1 MEIEYVIRQMEVYA
15 DEKGIPIMEKNGMK
29 FLTEFI
35 RLNNIKN
42 VLEIG
47 SAIGY
52 SAINIA
58 LTGDDVYV
66 TTVERDKDRYIE
78 AVKNIKKVNLDNRI
92 TLILQDALDFNIN
105 DKFDLIFID
114 AAKSQYIKFF
124 EKFSK
129 NLKPGG
135 YIITD
140 NIGFHGLVN
149 SDKTNCV
156 IEGTANSTYFYQI
169 TTTNNAGLTKTVTGN
184 TKTQAFSSIK
194 INLSPVDWSSSKNIT
209 IDGVTS
215 GATLEYKVVSGTTV
229 KQNWT

>member
-1 MEIEYVIRQMEVYA
+1 MEVYA
-15 DEKGIPIMEKNGMK
+15 DEKGIPIMEKSGMK

-35 RLNNIKN
+35 RLNNIKS

-58 LTGDDVYV
+58 LMGDDVYV

-78 AVKNIKKVNLDNRI
+78 AVKNIKKANLDDRI

-129 NLKPGG
+129 NLKLGG

-149 SDKTNCV
+149 SDKTKLSRNLRQLITK
-156 IEGTANSTYFYQI
+156 IEKYIDFLKENKDFKTRFFEVGDGIAISRKNS
-169 TTTNNAGLTKTVTGN
+169 
-184 TKTQAFSSIK
+184 
-194 INLSPVDWSSSKNIT
+194 D
-209 IDGVTS
+209 
-215 GATLEYKVVSGTTV
+215 
-229 KQNWT
+229 